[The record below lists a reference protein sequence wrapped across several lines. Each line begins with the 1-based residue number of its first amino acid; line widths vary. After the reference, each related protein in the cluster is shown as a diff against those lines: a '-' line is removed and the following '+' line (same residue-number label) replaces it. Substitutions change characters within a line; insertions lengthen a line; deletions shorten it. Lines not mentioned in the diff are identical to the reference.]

1 MRMGYGMV
9 WIGLL
14 LLWGLP
20 PGAANAV
27 DGGYGSGVGDDPV
40 PARTILAIGAH
51 AGDMEV
57 SCGAV
62 LAKHAAQGDRV
73 VMLHLTP
80 GERGHPGMSPDAY
93 AEQKRR
99 EAKEAAEILGA
110 EVIFGPY
117 QDAEI
122 PDSEEARLYVND
134 VIRQVKPTHII
145 THWKNSI
152 HRDHSTTWAIVTD
165 AILLASL
172 EGIDSSHPRHRGVRG
187 VYFAEN
193 WEYMEGYEPYLFV
206 DVTESFD
213 TWREAISRYEFIVGD
228 ISAFPYYDYY
238 TSLARVRG
246 ALARST
252 YAVTFNISAF
262 GKRRNLDLFP

>member
-1 MRMGYGMV
+1 MRIHYGMV
-9 WIGLL
+9 GILL
-14 LLWGLP
+14 LLLG
-20 PGAANAV
+20 GCASGFANAA
-27 DGGYGSGVGDDPV
+27 YGESGAGIGDDAV

-62 LAKHAAQGDRV
+62 LAKHAANGDRV
-73 VMLHLTP
+73 VMLHLTL
-80 GERGHPGMSPDAY
+80 GERGHPGMPPDAY

-99 EAKEAAEILGA
+99 EAREAAEILGA
-110 EVIFGPY
+110 EVVFGPY
-117 QDAEI
+117 RDAEI

-134 VIRQVKPTHII
+134 VIRQVKPSHII
-145 THWKNSI
+145 THWENSI

-172 EGIDSSHPRHRGVRG
+172 EGIDSEHPRHRGVRG

-193 WEYMEGYEPYLFV
+193 WEDMEGYEPYIFV
-206 DVTESFD
+206 DVTDSFD
-213 TWREAISRYEFIVGD
+213 TWKEAISRYEFIVGD
-228 ISAFPYYDYY
+228 ISAFPYFDYY

-252 YAVTFNISAF
+252 HAVTFNIGAF
-262 GKRRNLDLFP
+262 GKRRNMDLFP